1 MEDME
6 RGAKPDR
13 LLEIFFLAMKGEGL
27 SVKELATHFGVS
39 SRSITR
45 DINAIK
51 AFLSEHREAV
61 NNAELEYSSVTHRYY
76 LKLDNF
82 LTNRE
87 LLGLTEILIGSRS
100 LGNEEIVGMIAK
112 LKQHTSHADRTKL
125 ENLIRK
131 EIYHYS
137 PVHVDCESILDNLW
151 TVTENIERH
160 KVITIT
166 YYKMDRKQVV
176 HKVKPMSILFSEY
189 YFYLIAY
196 EYGNDEFPNYFR
208 LDRIVKI
215 VVNRETFSKDKGQA
229 ADEGLIRHYSQFM
242 WYGKMRRIRFSF
254 SGPSVQA
261 ILDRIPTA
269 RVVEVQDG
277 KHIIEAEVN
286 GDGIKM
292 FLLSQGAWV
301 EVISPKEF
309 RDEIQKEVL
318 LMADRY
324 HLSKM

>member
-1 MEDME
+1 MRET
-6 RGAKPDR
+6 GKGQKPDR

-27 SVKELATHFGVS
+27 SVKELSDRYSVS

-45 DINAIK
+45 DIAEIK
-51 AFLSEHREAV
+51 AFLSEHREMV

-76 LKLDNF
+76 LKMDSF

-87 LLGLTEILIGSRS
+87 LLGLTKILIGSRS
-100 LGNEEIVGMIAK
+100 IGTEEIVGIISK
-112 LKQHTSHADRTKL
+112 LKQHTSHNDREKL
-125 ENLIRK
+125 DNLIRK
-131 EIYHYS
+131 EVYHYS
-137 PVHVDCESILDNLW
+137 PVHSDCESVLDNLW
-151 TVTENIERH
+151 TITENIEQH
-160 KVITIT
+160 KAITIT

-189 YFYLIAY
+189 YFYLVAY

-215 VVNRETFSKDKGQA
+215 VVNRETFEVPKGQSV
-229 ADEGLIRHYSQFM
+229 DEGLIRHYSQFM
-242 WYGKMRRIRFSF
+242 WYGKVRNIRFSF

-261 ILDRIPTA
+261 ILDRIPSA
-269 RVVEVQDG
+269 RIVEVQDG
-277 KHIIEAEVN
+277 KYIIDAQVQGN
-286 GDGIKM
+286 GIKM

-301 EVISPKEF
+301 EVLSPKEF
-309 RDEIQKEVL
+309 REEMKEEIR

-324 HLSKM
+324 SN